1 MGRHLARG
9 EVLEGNFKVV
19 EVLREIEKIVEVPV
33 ERIVVEERVRVV

>member
-1 MGRHLARG
+1 LARG